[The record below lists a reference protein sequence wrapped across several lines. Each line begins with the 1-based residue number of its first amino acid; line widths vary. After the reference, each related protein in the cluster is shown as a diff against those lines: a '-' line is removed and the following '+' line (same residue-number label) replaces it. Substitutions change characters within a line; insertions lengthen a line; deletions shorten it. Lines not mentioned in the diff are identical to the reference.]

1 MVFLIRRIALFT
13 IFIFAIAQGHAQTQV
28 QTLLAPTGSY
38 HLQQTLTYFED
49 KTAAIDAGR
58 ITAGELDGQF
68 KQHNAETLNFGV
80 TRSVIW
86 LKFSL
91 KNAVPVQTPAWILSL
106 DYPLFDYVTLYVQ
119 KAPGKWQTQQSGDML
134 PFSSRPIQDRH
145 FAFPLNLPDTTVTT
159 CYMRLASSGS
169 MQIHVKLQQPM
180 AFAQENMYD
189 DLGHGI
195 FFGALLI
202 MMCYNL
208 FLYVSLR
215 NKAYLA
221 YIAFLLVN
229 LVMQAAFSGHITQFT
244 LGESPY
250 WANHI
255 IPLLMSASP
264 IVMAAFS
271 ITFLNTRRFAKTV
284 HTVLLSI
291 IFVASANLLSSF
303 WLKLSITISGAGL
316 LVIIACVVV
325 IVAGIISWRQGNRAA
340 RFYLLAWA
348 FLILS
353 GLITSFR
360 NFGFLA
366 PGFFTTNCVR
376 IASMVE
382 AILLAM
388 ALADRYNL
396 YKKEKEAAQAETLR
410 IQQEANR
417 ELEEKV
423 LDRTK
428 LLHQSLDELKS
439 AQAKLVQKEKMASL
453 GELTAGI
460 AHEIQNPLN
469 FVTNFAEVS
478 EELVEDLKTEVKAG
492 AQQNVLTLVDHLSG
506 NLNKIIHH
514 GQRAGAIVKGM
525 LLHSRKDL
533 GEEKREINLCA
544 LADDCMK
551 LAYQSFQTKNKT
563 CIIKLTKHFDKEPVL
578 YMGNPQELDRVLMN
592 LFANALYAL
601 EKRTQT
607 AGAAYQPELSVRISE
622 TKHGIELIVHDNGIG
637 ISAPMQ
643 QKIFQPFFTT
653 KPANQGTGLGL
664 SISFD
669 IITKGFGGELT
680 VASEEDRYTTFTVR
694 LPVQSG

>member
-1 MVFLIRRIALFT
+1 MLSLIRRFALLSYFIYFIAYG
-13 IFIFAIAQGHAQTQV
+13 QAQTPVQHLSADTSTYHLK
-28 QTLLAPTGSY
+28 QTLAW
-38 HLQQTLTYFED
+38 FED
-49 KTAAIDAGR
+49 KSAGIDARR
-58 ITAGELDGQF
+58 ITAGELDKQF
-68 KQHNAETLNFGV
+68 KQHNTETLNFGV
-80 TRSVIW
+80 THSVIW
-86 LKFSL
+86 LKCSL
-91 KNAVPVQTPAWILSL
+91 QNAVPQRVPGWILSL
-106 DYPLFDYVTLYVQ
+106 DYPLFDYVTLYIQ
-119 KAPGKWQTQQSGDML
+119 KGNNWQTQQSGDML
-134 PFSSRPIQDRH
+134 PYSARPMKYRH
-145 FAFPLNLPDTTVTT
+145 FAFTLDLPDTTITT
-159 CYMRLASSGS
+159 CYIRLATSGS
-169 MQIHVKLQQPM
+169 MQINVNVQQAT
-180 AFAQENMYD
+180 AFVHEDLYTE
-189 DLGHGI
+189 LGHGI

-208 FLYVSLR
+208 FLYVGLR
-215 NKAYLA
+215 DKAYLA
-221 YIAFLLVN
+221 YVAFILVN
-229 LVMQAAFSGHITQFT
+229 LLLQAAFSGHLTQYF
-244 LGESPY
+244 LGETPY

-255 IPLLMSASP
+255 IPILMAASP

-271 ITFLNTRRFAKTV
+271 ITFLNTRQFATTIHK
-284 HTVLLSI
+284 VLLAI
-291 IFVASANLLSSF
+291 VALAIVDLLLSF
-303 WLKLSITISGAGL
+303 WLTLSITISMAGI
-316 LVIIACVVV
+316 LVIIACVAV
-325 IVAGIISWRQGNRAA
+325 IVAGIISLRRGNQAA

-423 LDRTK
+423 MDRTK
-428 LLHQSLDELKS
+428 LLHQSLEELKT

-492 AQQNVLTLVDHLSG
+492 SPENILTLIDYLSN
-506 NLNKIIHH
+506 NLTKIVHH
-514 GQRAGAIVKGM
+514 GKRAGSIVKGM
-525 LLHSRKDL
+525 LLHSRKDI
-533 GEEKREINLCA
+533 GENREIDLCV
-544 LADDCMK
+544 LTDDCLK
-551 LAYQSFQTKNKT
+551 LAYQSFKTKNNT
-563 CIIKLTKHFDKEPVL
+563 CNIRLIKLFEREPVF
-578 YMGNPQELDRVLMN
+578 YTCNPQELDRVLMN

-601 EKRTQT
+601 EKRK
-607 AGAAYQPELSVRISE
+607 AKEGDEYHPELSVTLRQIK
-622 TKHGIELIVHDNGIG
+622 TGIEIVVQDNGTG
-637 ISAPMQ
+637 IAANVQ
-643 QKIFQPFFTT
+643 EKIFQPFFTT

-680 VASEEDRYTTFTVR
+680 VASEHNAFTAFTIR
-694 LPVQSG
+694 LPLHPG

>member
-1 MVFLIRRIALFT
+1 MAFLIRQLVLLT
-13 IFIFAIAQGHAQTQV
+13 GFIFCIAYSQAQAPVQHLSAGTSTYHLK
-28 QTLLAPTGSY
+28 QTLAWY
-38 HLQQTLTYFED
+38 ED
-49 KTAAIDAGR
+49 KSAGIDARR
-58 ITAGELDGQF
+58 ITAGELDNQF

-91 KNAVPVQTPAWILSL
+91 QNKTPQRVPDWILSL

-119 KAPGKWQTQQSGDML
+119 KGNNWQTQLSGDML
-134 PFSSRPIQDRH
+134 PYSVRPMKYRH
-145 FAFPLNLPDTTVTT
+145 FAFTLDLPDTNTTT
-159 CYMRLASSGS
+159 CYIRLASSGS
-169 MQIHVKLQQPM
+169 MQINVNLQQPT
-180 AFAQENMYD
+180 AFVKD
-189 DLGHGI
+189 DLYAELGHGI

-208 FLYVSLR
+208 FLYVGLR
-215 NKAYLA
+215 DKAYLA
-221 YIAFLLVN
+221 YVAFILVN
-229 LVMQAAFSGHITQFT
+229 LLLQATFSGHTTQFI
-244 LGESPY
+244 LGNSPY

-255 IPLLMSASP
+255 IPILMSASS

-271 ITFLNTRRFAKTV
+271 ITFLNTRQFAKTI
-284 HTVLLSI
+284 HTVLLAI
-291 IFVASANLLSSF
+291 VFVASANLLSSF

-316 LVIIACVVV
+316 LVIIACVTV
-325 IVAGIISWRQGNRAA
+325 IVAGIISLRKGNRAA

-348 FLILS
+348 LLIIS

-366 PGFFTTNCVR
+366 PGFFTTNCIR

-382 AILLAM
+382 AVLLAM
-388 ALADRYNL
+388 ALADRYNQ

-417 ELEEKV
+417 DLEEKV
-423 LDRTK
+423 MDRTK
-428 LLHQSLDELKS
+428 LLHQSLEELKT

-492 AQQNVLTLVDHLSG
+492 AHENALTLVDYLSS
-506 NLNKIIHH
+506 NLNKIVHH
-514 GQRAGAIVKGM
+514 GKRAGSIVKGM
-525 LLHSRKDL
+525 LLHSRKDI
-533 GEEKREINLCA
+533 GETMEIDVCA
-544 LADDCMK
+544 LADDCLK
-551 LAYQSFQTKNKT
+551 LAYQSFKTKNNT
-563 CIIKLTKHFDKEPVL
+563 CNVQLTKHFEYEPVM
-578 YMGNPQELDRVLMN
+578 YACNPQELDRVLMN

-601 EKRTQT
+601 DKRKTRESNK
-607 AGAAYQPELSVRISE
+607 YQPVLSVSIRQIK
-622 TKHGIELIVHDNGIG
+622 TGIEIVVHDNGTG
-637 ISAPMQ
+637 MSASVQ
-643 QKIFQPFFTT
+643 EKIFQPFFTT

-680 VASEEDRYTTFTVR
+680 VTSAENAFTAFTIR
-694 LPVQSG
+694 LPLHPV